1 MPVRSDFPGA
11 VPVSPV
17 RPASPEAVDA
27 LRGARCRARKVLRT
41 GVPVT
46 ICTADPLNLTGIV
59 LPGVRIRENLDA
71 TQGSDSGWR
80 VSQSA
85 TRLGPGGRN
94 MPGACARLPTVTGH
108 AARNQIHRGSD
119 LSLCETRNE
128 LPLCE
133 NQSAG
138 SQSGSQQTG
147 TRTYGR
153 DERSIVRDAD
163 ADCRS

>member
-128 LPLCE
+128 LPLGE